1 MANVDSFRILDPESG
16 QVYFDAFAPEF
27 KMKDPVESLAAS
39 EIETN
44 RLVSPLNKDLFI
56 KSDSGLGMYGFKI
69 SQYQHF
75 LVTSILKTIFIA
87 ILNVFTESS
96 ILFQI
101 ANFETAIFL

>member
-56 KSDSGLGMYGFKI
+56 KSDSGLGKYGFKLKVNNNTFW
-69 SQYQHF
+69 SQAF
-75 LVTSILKTIFIA
+75 
-87 ILNVFTESS
+87 
-96 ILFQI
+96 
-101 ANFETAIFL
+101 